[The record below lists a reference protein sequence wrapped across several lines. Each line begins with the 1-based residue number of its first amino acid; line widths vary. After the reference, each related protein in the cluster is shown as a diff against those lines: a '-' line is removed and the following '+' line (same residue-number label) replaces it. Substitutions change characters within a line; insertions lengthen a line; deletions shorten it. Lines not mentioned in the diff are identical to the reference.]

1 MWVHSNATRFRVG
14 LMCALAVGSLA
25 LTLAPVASAAQSFDS
40 FCAEWMTKL
49 AAREQ
54 QNASKVEYKPQGS
67 QVVGT
72 YTGYEKTP
80 LRCQSR
86 AKPGAPGVGTL
97 VYNELHFR
105 KTGASVEGAKQSSP
119 EVVEKVEVMEIFR
132 FDGSAWKY

>member
-1 MWVHSNATRFRVG
+1 MT
-14 LMCALAVGSLA
+14 LAVGALA
-25 LTLAPVASAAQSFDS
+25 LLAAPPENAGQSFDS
-40 FCAEWMTKL
+40 FCAEWMQKL

-54 QNASKVEYKPQGS
+54 QNAMKAKYTPQGGR
-67 QVVGT
+67 VVGT

-97 VYNELHFR
+97 VYHELHLR
-105 KTGASVEGAKQSSP
+105 KQGDSVESAKKSSP

>member
-1 MWVHSNATRFRVG
+1 MSRSVATQIRIAM
-14 LMCALAVGSLA
+14 LALAASTFALA
-25 LTLAPVASAAQSFDS
+25 APAANAAQSFDS
-40 FCAEWMTKL
+40 FCAEWMSKL
-49 AAREQ
+49 AVREQ
-54 QNASKVEYKPQGS
+54 QNAAKVHYSPQNGR
-67 QVVGT
+67 VVGV

-105 KTGASVEGAKQSSP
+105 KAGDSVEGAKKSSP
-119 EVVEKVEVMEIFR
+119 ELVEKVEVMEIFR

>member
-1 MWVHSNATRFRVG
+1 MSGRSCATKFRA
-14 LMCALAVGSLA
+14 ALIGTLALGALA
-25 LTLAPVASAAQSFDS
+25 LTPAPKASAAQSFDS
-40 FCAEWMTKL
+40 FCQEWMGKL
-49 AAREQ
+49 AEREA
-54 QNASKVEYKPQGS
+54 QNAAKVDYRPQGS

-72 YTGYEKTP
+72 YTAYEKTP

-97 VYNELHFR
+97 VYNELHMR
-105 KTGASVEGAKQSSP
+105 KTGSSVESAKKSSP

>member
-1 MWVHSNATRFRVG
+1 MSRSRATLFRITATLLVMG
-14 LMCALAVGSLA
+14 AFALAA
-25 LTLAPVASAAQSFDS
+25 APAAHAAQSFDS
-40 FCAEWMTKL
+40 FCAEWMAKL

-54 QNASKVEYKPQGS
+54 QNAAKAHYAAQNGRM
-67 QVVGT
+67 VGT
-72 YTGYEKTP
+72 YTGYEKTA

-97 VYNELHFR
+97 VYNELHLR
-105 KTGASVEGAKQSSP
+105 KAGDSVENAKKSSP

>member
-1 MWVHSNATRFRVG
+1 MSRSIATKFR
-14 LMCALAVGSLA
+14 MAAWILAVGALA
-25 LTLAPVASAAQSFDS
+25 LTAAPPARAAQSFDS
-40 FCAEWMTKL
+40 FCAEWMAKL

-54 QNASKVEYKPQGS
+54 QNVSKVQYTPQGGR
-67 QVVGT
+67 VVGT

-97 VYNELHFR
+97 VYNELHLK
-105 KTGASVEGAKQSSP
+105 KTGDSVESAKKSSP
-119 EVVEKVEVMEIFR
+119 ELVEKVEVMEIFR